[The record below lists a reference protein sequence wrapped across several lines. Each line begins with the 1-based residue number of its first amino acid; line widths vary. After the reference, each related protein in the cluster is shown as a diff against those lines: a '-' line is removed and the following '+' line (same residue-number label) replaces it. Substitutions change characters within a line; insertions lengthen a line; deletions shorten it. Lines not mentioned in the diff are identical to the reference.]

1 MMSVSSLLQLLLLSH
16 CLCHICSF
24 RQHRFC
30 HSKTLSSSI
39 RRRGLR
45 ISEAH
50 DGSDYDVVVVGA
62 GVGGLASAA
71 RLAHEGL
78 QVLVVEA
85 NDEDVATGSGGRCGT
100 MWLTSVNGDK
110 YRFDTGPSLLLL
122 PDVYEEA
129 FALAGGEQDFKD
141 SLGPLIQRVNGP
153 IYTIYFD
160 DGKSS
165 ASTPTPLVLWGG
177 EEGFAADCQAMDA
190 LEPDGG
196 QRYAKHMVQ
205 TQRILDGGL
214 PNFIEMRPRVP
225 ALLQMLGE
233 CLLGGA
239 FPLEPQERQLRRR
252 FRSPRSRAALSFQSL
267 YVGLTPYAA
276 PGVFSLLQPLELGPV
291 PDAHR
296 AEREPRRQGVFY
308 PVGAGFGGSSRYVM
322 FVQGAQAA

>member
-1 MMSVSSLLQLLLLSH
+1 MSVSSLLQLLLLSH

-30 HSKTLSSSI
+30 HSKILSSSI

-165 ASTPTPLVLWGG
+165 ASTPTTPTPRPPRPSPRPSPAPTPSAS
-177 EEGFAADCQAMDA
+177 AATSC
-190 LEPDGG
+190 
-196 QRYAKHMVQ
+196 
-205 TQRILDGGL
+205 
-214 PNFIEMRPRVP
+214 RPRP
-225 ALLQMLGE
+225 A
-233 CLLGGA
+233 
-239 FPLEPQERQLRRR
+239 
-252 FRSPRSRAALSFQSL
+252 PRP
-267 YVGLTPYAA
+267 T
-276 PGVFSLLQPLELGPV
+276 
-291 PDAHR
+291 
-296 AEREPRRQGVFY
+296 
-308 PVGAGFGGSSRYVM
+308 
-322 FVQGAQAA
+322 